1 MNCGF
6 EPQISTSFPSSCINS
21 FHQYKWWLQRTV
33 LLWLS
38 PDIQPHQ
45 VTFENVLGTWQRSQ
59 THQTSVHLSTR
70 VMQQN
75 HAEISRGSEFCSSLI
90 TLWTTDVEILK
101 LLAVVHWR
109 TFWNCGTYMHTIH
122 IMLAG
127 NICLCS
133 NDIDGENTG
142 QMFRCFWAFYNSVV
156 APVLLEMCCWH
167 KIQMF
172 PKSWA
177 TKVYWFYTI
186 FIWIEYQNKLGNQTF
201 RFANVL
207 NSVVPQFLIN
217 VWGIILFE
225 YADFQDSE

>member
-1 MNCGF
+1 MLRSSNCLRLCIEEHF
-6 EPQISTSFPSSCINS
+6 ETVGLTCTLSTSI
-21 FHQYKWWLQRTV
+21 
-33 LLWLS
+33 
-38 PDIQPHQ
+38 
-45 VTFENVLGTWQRSQ
+45 LGIIC
-59 THQTSVHLSTR
+59 
-70 VMQQN
+70 N
-75 HAEISRGSEFCSSLI
+75 
-90 TLWTTDVEILK
+90 D
-101 LLAVVHWR
+101 
-109 TFWNCGTYMHTIH
+109 N